1 MSVLKIRDKNGDWE
15 EIPSLQGESAT
26 IEVGRV
32 ETVLP
37 TQAATVTNSGTETNA
52 TFNFQIPR
60 GVDGITP
67 VKGIDYWTPVEQDAI
82 VQDVTDGAMEK
93 LGTVIN
99 ALQNKPQSYVFA
111 DKAALDAAIN
121 LVNGTI
127 TINGTPKVLNVGD
140 TFLLVSTEEPDY
152 WYGEVSGSTEKLH
165 ELDAR
170 KVDLDAYF
178 NSHFKV
184 MTQEEYE
191 NLSSIDAGVFYCV
204 YEG

>member
-1 MSVLKIRDKNGDWE
+1 M
-15 EIPSLQGESAT
+15 QGESAT

-32 ETVLP
+32 ETVPP

-99 ALQNKPQSYVFA
+99 AL
-111 DKAALDAAIN
+111 
-121 LVNGTI
+121 
-127 TINGTPKVLNVGD
+127 
-140 TFLLVSTEEPDY
+140 
-152 WYGEVSGSTEKLH
+152 
-165 ELDAR
+165 
-170 KVDLDAYF
+170 
-178 NSHFKV
+178 
-184 MTQEEYE
+184 
-191 NLSSIDAGVFYCV
+191 
-204 YEG
+204 